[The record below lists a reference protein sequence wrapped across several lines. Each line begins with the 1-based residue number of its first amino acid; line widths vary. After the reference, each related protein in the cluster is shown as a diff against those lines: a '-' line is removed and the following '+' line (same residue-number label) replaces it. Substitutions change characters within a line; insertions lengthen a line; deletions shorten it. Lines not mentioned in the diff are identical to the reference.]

1 MYDDKT
7 EPDLP
12 ELKKAT
18 VSSHGGGWG
27 TRGCRGGNQGYGG
40 KVAGVSTRFEDDRM
54 DVDLPKQESGSKG
67 KKSMLPHSC
76 PTLFLTT

>member
-1 MYDDKT
+1 MSI
-7 EPDLP
+7 
-12 ELKKAT
+12 
-18 VSSHGGGWG
+18 SSTHGHLFI
-27 TRGCRGGNQGYGG
+27 Q
-40 KVAGVSTRFEDDRM
+40 VFLDMFEDDRM